1 MTRLAPIMQG
11 FFTDHLIT
19 QRHASPHTVA
29 SYRDTL
35 TLLLGY
41 AHQRSGKLPAQLDL
55 GDLDAALVGSFL
67 THLEE
72 ERGNSAATRNARLT
86 AIRALFRYASLRA
99 PEHAAL
105 IARVLAIPAKRT
117 DTTIVCFLA
126 QDELDAL
133 IAAAAAAGTWHGRR
147 DHALLAL
154 TAQTGLRVS
163 ELTGLRIS
171 DTHLGSGPHVYCRGK
186 GRRDRCTPL
195 TPPTVRTLTAWLRE
209 RRGQP
214 GDPVFPTQ
222 AGNPMSRDAV
232 SRLLAKYAGLAS
244 ASCPSLKDKTISPHT
259 LRHSAAMA
267 LVAAGVDPTVIALWM
282 GHASPL
288 STRPYLH
295 ADMKLK
301 QQAADRLTP
310 PGTPPGRYH
319 APDELLAF
327 LCGPLTAR
335 PPDSYAASATRNP
348 CSRQGCQTRRGI
360 TTASAYWHTPRTL
373 ARWCRIRSYLDSA
386 ANHGLIALD
395 AITRALRRPLAT
407 PTSPLNRDPKPQ
419 LTTHP

>member
-1 MTRLAPIMQG
+1 M
-11 FFTDHLIT
+11 
-19 QRHASPHTVA
+19 
-29 SYRDTL
+29 
-35 TLLLGY
+35 
-41 AHQRSGKLPAQLDL
+41 
-55 GDLDAALVGSFL
+55 
-67 THLEE
+67 
-72 ERGNSAATRNARLT
+72 
-86 AIRALFRYASLRA
+86 
-99 PEHAAL
+99 
-105 IARVLAIPAKRT
+105 LAIPAKRT

-327 LCGPLTAR
+327 LA
-335 PPDSYAASATRNP
+335 
-348 CSRQGCQTRRGI
+348 
-360 TTASAYWHTPRTL
+360 
-373 ARWCRIRSYLDSA
+373 
-386 ANHGLIALD
+386 GL
-395 AITRALRRPLAT
+395 
-407 PTSPLNRDPKPQ
+407 
-419 LTTHP
+419 

>member
-29 SYRDTL
+29 SYRDTFR
-35 TLLLGY
+35 LLLGY
-41 AHQRSGKLPAQLDL
+41 AHQRTGKLPAQLDIA
-55 GDLDAALVGSFL
+55 DLDAVLIGAFL
-67 THLEE
+67 THLET

-117 DTTIVCFLA
+117 GTTIVCFLT
-126 QDELDAL
+126 QDETDAL
-133 IAAAAAAGTWHGRR
+133 IAAAAATGSWHGHR

-154 TAQTGLRVS
+154 AAQTGLRVS
-163 ELTGLRIS
+163 ELTGLRTGDI
-171 DTHLGSGPHVYCRGK
+171 HLGSGPHVYCRGK

-195 TPPTVRTLTAWLRE
+195 TPSAVGTLAAWLAE
-209 RRGQP
+209 HGGQP
-214 GDPVFPTQ
+214 GDPLFPTQ
-222 AGNPMSRDAV
+222 AGNPLSRDAV
-232 SRLLAKYAGLAS
+232 ARLLTKYVQLAS
-244 ASCPSLKDKTISPHT
+244 ASCPSLKGKTVSPHT

-267 LVAAGVDPTVIALWM
+267 LVHAGIDPTVIALWM

-295 ADMKLK
+295 ADMQLK

-319 APDELLAF
+319 APDDLLAF
-327 LCGPLTAR
+327 L
-335 PPDSYAASATRNP
+335 AA
-348 CSRQGCQTRRGI
+348 
-360 TTASAYWHTPRTL
+360 L
-373 ARWCRIRSYLDSA
+373 
-386 ANHGLIALD
+386 
-395 AITRALRRPLAT
+395 
-407 PTSPLNRDPKPQ
+407 
-419 LTTHP
+419 

>member
-1 MTRLAPIMQG
+1 VTRLAPIMQG
-11 FFTDHLIT
+11 FFTGHLVA

-55 GDLDAALVGSFL
+55 GDLDAALIGAFL
-67 THLEE
+67 AHLEK
-72 ERGNSAATRNARLT
+72 ERGNSATTRNARLT
-86 AIRALFRYASLRA
+86 AIRALFRYASLHA

-105 IARVLAIPAKRT
+105 IARVLAIPSKRT
-117 DTTIVCFLA
+117 DTTIVSFLTR
-126 QDELDAL
+126 DEIDAL
-133 IAAAAAAGTWHGRR
+133 TAAAAAADGWHGRR

-171 DTHLGSGPHVYCRGK
+171 DIHLDSGPHVYCRGK

-195 TPPTVRTLTAWLRE
+195 TPPTVRTLTAWLGE

-214 GDPVFPTQ
+214 DDPVFPTQ
-222 AGNPMSRDAV
+222 AGKPMSRDAV
-232 SRLLAKYAGLAS
+232 SRLLTKYVSLAS
-244 ASCPSLKDKTISPHT
+244 PSCPSLDGKAISPHT

-267 LVAAGVDPTVIALWM
+267 LVGAGVDPTVIALWM

-327 LCGPLTAR
+327 LAEL
-335 PPDSYAASATRNP
+335 
-348 CSRQGCQTRRGI
+348 
-360 TTASAYWHTPRTL
+360 
-373 ARWCRIRSYLDSA
+373 
-386 ANHGLIALD
+386 
-395 AITRALRRPLAT
+395 
-407 PTSPLNRDPKPQ
+407 
-419 LTTHP
+419 

>member
-1 MTRLAPIMQG
+1 MQG

-19 QRHASPHTVA
+19 QRHASPHTVT
-29 SYRDTL
+29 SYRDTF

-41 AHQRSGKLPAQLDL
+41 AHQRSGKLPAQLDIA
-55 GDLDAALVGSFL
+55 DLDAVLIGAFL
-67 THLEE
+67 THLET

-99 PEHAAL
+99 PEHAGL

-126 QDELDAL
+126 HDEIDAL
-133 IAAAAAAGTWHGRR
+133 TAAAAATRSWHGHR

-154 TAQTGLRVS
+154 AAQTGLRVS
-163 ELTGLRIS
+163 ELTGLRIG
-171 DTHLGSGPHVYCRGK
+171 DIHLGSGPHVYCRGK

-195 TPPTVRTLTAWLRE
+195 TPPTVRTLTAWLTE

-214 GDPVFPTQ
+214 GDPLFPTQ
-222 AGNPMSRDAV
+222 AGNPLSRDAV
-232 SRLLAKYAGLAS
+232 ARLLSKYVQLAS
-244 ASCPSLKDKTISPHT
+244 TSCPGLKGKTISPHT

-267 LVAAGVDPTVIALWM
+267 LVHAGIDPTVIALWM

-295 ADMKLK
+295 ADMQLK

-319 APDELLAF
+319 APDDLLTF
-327 LCGPLTAR
+327 L
-335 PPDSYAASATRNP
+335 
-348 CSRQGCQTRRGI
+348 
-360 TTASAYWHTPRTL
+360 
-373 ARWCRIRSYLDSA
+373 
-386 ANHGLIALD
+386 
-395 AITRALRRPLAT
+395 
-407 PTSPLNRDPKPQ
+407 TSL
-419 LTTHP
+419 

>member
-55 GDLDAALVGSFL
+55 GDLDAALIGAFL

-259 LRHSAAMA
+259 LRHSAMA

-327 LCGPLTAR
+327 LA
-335 PPDSYAASATRNP
+335 
-348 CSRQGCQTRRGI
+348 
-360 TTASAYWHTPRTL
+360 
-373 ARWCRIRSYLDSA
+373 
-386 ANHGLIALD
+386 GL
-395 AITRALRRPLAT
+395 
-407 PTSPLNRDPKPQ
+407 
-419 LTTHP
+419 

>member
-29 SYRDTL
+29 SYRDTFR
-35 TLLLGY
+35 LLLGY
-41 AHQRSGKLPAQLDL
+41 AHQRSGKLPAQLDIA
-55 GDLDAALVGSFL
+55 DLDAVLIGAFL
-67 THLEE
+67 THLET

-117 DTTIVCFLA
+117 GTTIVCFLT
-126 QDELDAL
+126 QDETDAL
-133 IAAAAAAGTWHGRR
+133 IAAAAATGSWHGHR

-154 TAQTGLRVS
+154 ATQTGLRVS
-163 ELTGLRIS
+163 ELTGLRTGDI
-171 DTHLGSGPHVYCRGK
+171 HLGSGPHVYCRGK

-195 TPPTVRTLTAWLRE
+195 TPSAVGTLAAWLAE
-209 RRGQP
+209 HGGQP
-214 GDPVFPTQ
+214 GDPLFPTQ
-222 AGNPMSRDAV
+222 AGNPLSRDAV
-232 SRLLAKYAGLAS
+232 ARLLTKYVQLAS
-244 ASCPSLKDKTISPHT
+244 ASCPSLKGKTVSPHT
-259 LRHSAAMA
+259 LRHGAAMA
-267 LVAAGVDPTVIALWM
+267 LVHAGIDPTVIALWM

-295 ADMKLK
+295 ADMQLK

-319 APDELLAF
+319 APDDLLAF
-327 LCGPLTAR
+327 L
-335 PPDSYAASATRNP
+335 AA
-348 CSRQGCQTRRGI
+348 
-360 TTASAYWHTPRTL
+360 L
-373 ARWCRIRSYLDSA
+373 
-386 ANHGLIALD
+386 
-395 AITRALRRPLAT
+395 
-407 PTSPLNRDPKPQ
+407 
-419 LTTHP
+419 

>member
-1 MTRLAPIMQG
+1 VTRLAPIMQR

-55 GDLDAALVGSFL
+55 GDLDAVLIGAFL
-67 THLEE
+67 THLET

-99 PEHAAL
+99 PEHSAL

-126 QDELDAL
+126 QDEIDAL
-133 IAAAAAAGTWHGRR
+133 IAAAAMAGTWHGRR

-171 DTHLGSGPHVYCRGK
+171 DIRLDSGPHVYCRGK

-195 TPPTVRTLTAWLRE
+195 TPPTVRTLTAWLGE

-214 GDPVFPTQ
+214 DDPAFPTQ
-222 AGNPMSRDAV
+222 AGKPMSRDAV
-232 SRLLAKYAGLAS
+232 SRLLAKYVGLAS
-244 ASCPSLKDKTISPHT
+244 TSCPGLKDKAISPHT

-267 LVAAGVDPTVIALWM
+267 RVAAGVDPTVIALWM

-327 LCGPLTAR
+327 LA
-335 PPDSYAASATRNP
+335 
-348 CSRQGCQTRRGI
+348 
-360 TTASAYWHTPRTL
+360 
-373 ARWCRIRSYLDSA
+373 
-386 ANHGLIALD
+386 GL
-395 AITRALRRPLAT
+395 
-407 PTSPLNRDPKPQ
+407 
-419 LTTHP
+419 

>member
-1 MTRLAPIMQG
+1 VTRLAPIMQG

-19 QRHASPHTVA
+19 QRHASPHTVT
-29 SYRDTL
+29 SYRDTF

-41 AHQRSGKLPAQLDL
+41 AHQRSGKLPAQLDIA
-55 GDLDAALVGSFL
+55 DLDAVLIGAFL
-67 THLEE
+67 THLET

-117 DTTIVCFLA
+117 DTTIVCFLT
-126 QDELDAL
+126 QDETDAL
-133 IAAAAAAGTWHGRR
+133 IAAAAATGSWHGHR

-154 TAQTGLRVS
+154 AAQTGLRVS
-163 ELTGLRIS
+163 ELTGLRTGDI
-171 DTHLGSGPHVYCRGK
+171 HLGSGPHVYCRGK

-195 TPPTVRTLTAWLRE
+195 TPPTVGTLTTWLTE
-209 RRGQP
+209 HGGQP
-214 GDPVFPTQ
+214 GDPLFPTQ
-222 AGNPMSRDAV
+222 AGKPLSRDAV
-232 SRLLAKYAGLAS
+232 ARLLTKYVQLAS
-244 ASCPSLKDKTISPHT
+244 ASCPGLKGKTVSPHT

-267 LVAAGVDPTVIALWM
+267 LVHAGIDPTVIALWM

-295 ADMKLK
+295 ADMQLK

-319 APDELLAF
+319 APDDLLAF
-327 LCGPLTAR
+327 L
-335 PPDSYAASATRNP
+335 AA
-348 CSRQGCQTRRGI
+348 
-360 TTASAYWHTPRTL
+360 L
-373 ARWCRIRSYLDSA
+373 
-386 ANHGLIALD
+386 
-395 AITRALRRPLAT
+395 
-407 PTSPLNRDPKPQ
+407 
-419 LTTHP
+419 

>member
-1 MTRLAPIMQG
+1 MQG

-55 GDLDAALVGSFL
+55 GDLDAALIGAFL
-67 THLEE
+67 THLEK

-86 AIRALFRYASLRA
+86 AIRALFRYASLHA

-105 IARVLAIPAKRT
+105 IARVLAIPSKRT
-117 DTTIVCFLA
+117 DTTIVSFLT
-126 QDELDAL
+126 QDEIDAL
-133 IAAAAAAGTWHGRR
+133 VAAAAAAGGWHGRR

-171 DTHLGSGPHVYCRGK
+171 DIRLDSGPHVYCRGK

-195 TPPTVRTLTAWLRE
+195 TPPTVRTLTAWLGE

-214 GDPVFPTQ
+214 DDPVFPTQ
-222 AGNPMSRDAV
+222 AGKPMSRDAV
-232 SRLLAKYAGLAS
+232 SRLLTKYVSLAS
-244 ASCPSLKDKTISPHT
+244 PSCPSLDGKAISPHT

-267 LVAAGVDPTVIALWM
+267 LVGAGVDPTVIALWM

-327 LCGPLTAR
+327 LAEL
-335 PPDSYAASATRNP
+335 
-348 CSRQGCQTRRGI
+348 
-360 TTASAYWHTPRTL
+360 
-373 ARWCRIRSYLDSA
+373 
-386 ANHGLIALD
+386 
-395 AITRALRRPLAT
+395 
-407 PTSPLNRDPKPQ
+407 
-419 LTTHP
+419 

>member
-259 LRHSAAMA
+259 LRHSAVISPA
-267 LVAAGVDPTVIALWM
+267 LAA
-282 GHASPL
+282 
-288 STRPYLH
+288 
-295 ADMKLK
+295 
-301 QQAADRLTP
+301 
-310 PGTPPGRYH
+310 
-319 APDELLAF
+319 
-327 LCGPLTAR
+327 
-335 PPDSYAASATRNP
+335 
-348 CSRQGCQTRRGI
+348 
-360 TTASAYWHTPRTL
+360 
-373 ARWCRIRSYLDSA
+373 
-386 ANHGLIALD
+386 
-395 AITRALRRPLAT
+395 
-407 PTSPLNRDPKPQ
+407 
-419 LTTHP
+419 

>member
-1 MTRLAPIMQG
+1 VTRLAPIMQG

-55 GDLDAALVGSFL
+55 GDLDAVLIGAFL
-67 THLEE
+67 THLET

-117 DTTIVCFLA
+117 NTTIVCFLA
-126 QDELDAL
+126 QYETDAL

-154 TAQTGLRVS
+154 AAQTGLRVS
-163 ELTGLRIS
+163 ELTGLRIG
-171 DTHLGSGPHVYCRGK
+171 DIHLDSGPHVYCRGK

-195 TPPTVRTLTAWLRE
+195 TPPTVRTLTGWLAE

-214 GDPVFPTQ
+214 DDPVFPTQ
-222 AGNPMSRDAV
+222 AGKPMSRDAV
-232 SRLLAKYAGLAS
+232 ARLLAKYARLAS
-244 ASCPSLKDKTISPHT
+244 ASCPSLNDKAVSPHT
-259 LRHSAAMA
+259 LRHGAAMA

-310 PGTPPGRYH
+310 PGAPPGRYH

-327 LCGPLTAR
+327 LADL
-335 PPDSYAASATRNP
+335 
-348 CSRQGCQTRRGI
+348 
-360 TTASAYWHTPRTL
+360 
-373 ARWCRIRSYLDSA
+373 
-386 ANHGLIALD
+386 
-395 AITRALRRPLAT
+395 
-407 PTSPLNRDPKPQ
+407 
-419 LTTHP
+419 

>member
-29 SYRDTL
+29 SYRDTFR
-35 TLLLGY
+35 LLLGY
-41 AHQRSGKLPAQLDL
+41 AHQRSGKLPAQLDIA
-55 GDLDAALVGSFL
+55 DLDAVLIGAFL
-67 THLEE
+67 THLET

-117 DTTIVCFLA
+117 DTTIVCFLT
-126 QDELDAL
+126 QDETDAL
-133 IAAAAAAGTWHGRR
+133 IAAAAATGSWHGHR

-154 TAQTGLRVS
+154 AAQTGLRVS
-163 ELTGLRIS
+163 ELTGLRTGDI
-171 DTHLGSGPHVYCRGK
+171 HLGSGPHVYCRGK

-195 TPPTVRTLTAWLRE
+195 TPPTVRTLAAWLAE
-209 RRGQP
+209 HGGQP
-214 GDPVFPTQ
+214 GDPLFPTQ
-222 AGNPMSRDAV
+222 AGNPLSRDAV
-232 SRLLAKYAGLAS
+232 SRLLTKYVQLAS
-244 ASCPSLKDKTISPHT
+244 ASCPGLKGKTVSPHT

-267 LVAAGVDPTVIALWM
+267 LVHVGIDPTVIALWM

-295 ADMKLK
+295 ADMQLK

-319 APDELLAF
+319 APDDLLAF
-327 LCGPLTAR
+327 L
-335 PPDSYAASATRNP
+335 AA
-348 CSRQGCQTRRGI
+348 
-360 TTASAYWHTPRTL
+360 L
-373 ARWCRIRSYLDSA
+373 
-386 ANHGLIALD
+386 
-395 AITRALRRPLAT
+395 
-407 PTSPLNRDPKPQ
+407 
-419 LTTHP
+419 

>member
-1 MTRLAPIMQG
+1 VTRLAPIMQG

-35 TLLLGY
+35 TILLGY
-41 AHQRSGKLPAQLDL
+41 AHQRRGKLPAQLDL
-55 GDLDAALVGSFL
+55 ADLDAALVGAFL
-67 THLEE
+67 THLEK

-105 IARVLAIPAKRT
+105 IARVLSIPAKRT

-126 QDELDAL
+126 QDELNAL
-133 IAAAAAAGTWHGRR
+133 TAAAAAAGTWHGRR
-147 DHALLAL
+147 DHTLLTL

-171 DTHLGSGPHVYCRGK
+171 DIHLGSGPHVYCRGK

-195 TPPTVRTLTAWLRE
+195 TPSTVRTLTAWLGE
-209 RRGQP
+209 RNAQP
-214 GDPVFPTQ
+214 GDPLFPTQ
-222 AGNPMSRDAV
+222 AGKPMSPDAV
-232 SRLLAKYAGLAS
+232 SRLLAKYVHLAS

-267 LVAAGVDPTVIALWM
+267 LVHAGVDPTVIALWM

-310 PGTPPGRYH
+310 PGIQPGRYH

-327 LCGPLTAR
+327 LA
-335 PPDSYAASATRNP
+335 
-348 CSRQGCQTRRGI
+348 
-360 TTASAYWHTPRTL
+360 
-373 ARWCRIRSYLDSA
+373 
-386 ANHGLIALD
+386 GL
-395 AITRALRRPLAT
+395 
-407 PTSPLNRDPKPQ
+407 
-419 LTTHP
+419 

>member
-1 MTRLAPIMQG
+1 VTRLAPIMQG

-55 GDLDAALVGSFL
+55 ADLDAALIGAFL
-67 THLEE
+67 THLEK

-126 QDELDAL
+126 RDEIDAL

-154 TAQTGLRVS
+154 AAQTGLRVS

-171 DTHLGSGPHVYCRGK
+171 DVRLGSGPHVYCRGK

-195 TPPTVRTLTAWLRE
+195 TPSTVRTLTAWLGE
-209 RRGQP
+209 HRGQP

-222 AGNPMSRDAV
+222 VGNPMSRDAV
-232 SRLLAKYAGLAS
+232 SRLLAKYACLAS
-244 ASCPSLKDKTISPHT
+244 TSCPSLKDKTISPHT

-267 LVAAGVDPTVIALWM
+267 LVAADVDPTVIALWM

-327 LCGPLTAR
+327 LA
-335 PPDSYAASATRNP
+335 
-348 CSRQGCQTRRGI
+348 
-360 TTASAYWHTPRTL
+360 
-373 ARWCRIRSYLDSA
+373 
-386 ANHGLIALD
+386 GL
-395 AITRALRRPLAT
+395 
-407 PTSPLNRDPKPQ
+407 
-419 LTTHP
+419 

>member
-29 SYRDTL
+29 SYRDTFR
-35 TLLLGY
+35 LLLGY
-41 AHQRSGKLPAQLDL
+41 AHQRTGKLPAQLDIA
-55 GDLDAALVGSFL
+55 DLDAVLIGAFL
-67 THLEE
+67 THLET

-117 DTTIVCFLA
+117 GTTIVCFLT
-126 QDELDAL
+126 QDETDAL
-133 IAAAAAAGTWHGRR
+133 IAAAAATGSWHGHR

-154 TAQTGLRVS
+154 AAQTGLRVS
-163 ELTGLRIS
+163 ELTGLRAGDI
-171 DTHLGSGPHVYCRGK
+171 HLGSGPHVYCRGK

-195 TPPTVRTLTAWLRE
+195 TPSAVGTLAAWLAE
-209 RRGQP
+209 HGGQP
-214 GDPVFPTQ
+214 GDPLFPTQ
-222 AGNPMSRDAV
+222 AGNPLSRDAV
-232 SRLLAKYAGLAS
+232 ARLLTKYVQLAS
-244 ASCPSLKDKTISPHT
+244 ASCPSLKGKTVSPHT
-259 LRHSAAMA
+259 LRHGAAMA
-267 LVAAGVDPTVIALWM
+267 LVHAGIDPTVIALWM

-295 ADMKLK
+295 ADMQLK

-319 APDELLAF
+319 APDDLLAF
-327 LCGPLTAR
+327 L
-335 PPDSYAASATRNP
+335 AA
-348 CSRQGCQTRRGI
+348 
-360 TTASAYWHTPRTL
+360 L
-373 ARWCRIRSYLDSA
+373 
-386 ANHGLIALD
+386 
-395 AITRALRRPLAT
+395 
-407 PTSPLNRDPKPQ
+407 
-419 LTTHP
+419 

>member
-1 MTRLAPIMQG
+1 M
-11 FFTDHLIT
+11 
-19 QRHASPHTVA
+19 
-29 SYRDTL
+29 
-35 TLLLGY
+35 
-41 AHQRSGKLPAQLDL
+41 
-55 GDLDAALVGSFL
+55 
-67 THLEE
+67 
-72 ERGNSAATRNARLT
+72 
-86 AIRALFRYASLRA
+86 RA

-126 QDELDAL
+126 QDETDAL

-259 LRHSAAMA
+259 LRHSAVICTEGRGVASDATFRGWREGGVAGPAA
-267 LVAAGVDPTVIALWM
+267 LPGVRRACGRDAGHAVDQGFLAAG
-282 GHASPL
+282 
-288 STRPYLH
+288 
-295 ADMKLK
+295 
-301 QQAADRLTP
+301 
-310 PGTPPGRYH
+310 
-319 APDELLAF
+319 
-327 LCGPLTAR
+327 CG
-335 PPDSYAASATRNP
+335 
-348 CSRQGCQTRRGI
+348 GCQDV
-360 TTASAYWHTPRTL
+360 AS
-373 ARWCRIRSYLDSA
+373 DSV
-386 ANHGLIALD
+386 ALD
-395 AITRALRRPLAT
+395 DRWLHLA
-407 PTSPLNRDPKPQ
+407 SRVEGAVWGQ
-419 LTTHP
+419 CGGRWR